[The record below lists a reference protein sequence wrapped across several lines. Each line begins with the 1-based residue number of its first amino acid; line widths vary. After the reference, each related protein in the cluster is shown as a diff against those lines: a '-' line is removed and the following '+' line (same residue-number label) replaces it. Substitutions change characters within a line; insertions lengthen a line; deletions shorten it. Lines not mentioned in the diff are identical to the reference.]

1 MLPRTLR
8 NFSLFVDGRGYAG
21 RVTEMNT
28 PAISIATEEFRAGGL
43 DVPAEIDM
51 GMEALELSFTLA
63 EYDPDVLNQFGLIDQ
78 NAVRVTARGALMRNG
93 ENAVSIV
100 MNATG
105 HIKEY
110 DPGAFEAGAITE
122 AAFTMGLRYYR
133 LEVAGGTVHEIDV
146 ENMTRVI
153 NGADQLTSIRAAM
166 GI

>member
-21 RVTEMNT
+21 RVTELNA
-28 PAISIATEEFRAGGL
+28 PSLSVATEEFRAGGL
-43 DVPAEIDM
+43 DAPAEIDM
-51 GMEALELSFTLA
+51 GMEALEMSFTLA
-63 EYDPDVLNQFGLIDQ
+63 EYDPDTIAQFGLLDQ
-78 NAVRVTARGALMRNG
+78 NAVRVTARGAMMRNG
-93 ENAVSIV
+93 EAAVSIV
-100 MNATG
+100 VNGTG

-133 LEVAGGTVHEIDV
+133 LEVAGNTVHEIDV

-153 NGADQLTSIRAAM
+153 NGADQLSSIRAAM